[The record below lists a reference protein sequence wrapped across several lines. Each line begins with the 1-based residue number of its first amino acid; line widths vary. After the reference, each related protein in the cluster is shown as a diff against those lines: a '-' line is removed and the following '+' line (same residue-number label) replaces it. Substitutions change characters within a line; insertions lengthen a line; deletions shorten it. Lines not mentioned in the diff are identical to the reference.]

1 MSRAEKW
8 AVTGSNPL
16 TAMTRLLPLVSQ
28 LRCPGLSDK
37 RGLTEIVAWPLRDTA
52 ALAAEDKPGGE
63 LAFPRSRTASVPLPT
78 ASRRPRVEPEPQ
90 LIARKLPLIA
100 RTLLATGPRPR
111 PSAPHCSK
119 IRPGLLRTGLE

>member
-63 LAFPRSRTASVPLPT
+63 LALP
-78 ASRRPRVEPEPQ
+78 AVENRKRAATDR
-90 LIARKLPLIA
+90 IAAAEGRA
-100 RTLLATGPRPR
+100 RAAADRAQAALDREDAARDRAEAEAERAALL
-111 PSAPHCSK
+111 
-119 IRPGLLRTGLE
+119 ED